1 MEIYGLN
8 KTTLLDYPQRTA
20 CTIFTGNCNLRCVY
34 CHNSSLVSDPDKSLI
49 IPEEDIFAFLE
60 KRKNV
65 LQGVC
70 ITGGE
75 PTVQNGLKEF
85 TRKIKG
91 KGYDVKLDTNGLRPD
106 VIKELVSENLLNMIA
121 MDIKADRQRYPY
133 ITGVPEID
141 LDKIDESIRFLISCN
156 VEYEFRTTV
165 VKEYFDEA
173 AAENIGQWLNGSKCL
188 YLQSFTDSGS
198 VPVRGLHACGRDELE
213 HFAGILSKYIERVEL
228 RGVE

>member
-34 CHNSSLVSDPDKSLI
+34 CHNFLLVSDPDKSLM
-49 IPEEDIFAFLE
+49 IPEEELFAFLE
-60 KRKNV
+60 KRKKI

-85 TRKIKG
+85 IKKIKE

-106 VIKELVSENLLNMIA
+106 VIKDLVSERLLNMIA
-121 MDIKADRQRYPY
+121 MDIKADRQRYPF
-133 ITGVPEID
+133 ITGVPEINMD
-141 LDKIDESIRFLISCN
+141 RIDESIRFLINCN

-173 AAENIGQWLNGSKCL
+173 AAENIGQWLNGAKCL
-188 YLQSFTDSGS
+188 YLQSFTDSES
-198 VPVRGLHACGRDELE
+198 VPVKGLHACSKGELE
-213 HFAGILSKYIERVEL
+213 HFAGILSKYIKKVEL